1 MPDYEFLAARIM
13 KEFGWT
19 IEYVLGLSF
28 PVFFEL
34 FGMIRRIRLD
44 SAIDQFYLPY
54 AAAKYGGKCQTNLF
68 EGRGGFFIDTKT
80 GKQTG
85 KGYSRRALKIAE
97 QRMARIIE
105 QQNEA
110 LLKAAAE
117 APPVDVS

>member
-1 MPDYEFLAARIM
+1 MPDYEFLACRIM

-54 AAAKYGGKCQTNLF
+54 AAAKYGGKCQSNLF
-68 EGRGGFFIDTKT
+68 EGRGGFFISSKT
-80 GKQTG
+80 GKTS
-85 KGYSRRALKIAE
+85 KGYSKRDLKFAE
-97 QRMARIIE
+97 ERMARIIE

-110 LLKAAAE
+110 MLKAAAE
-117 APPVDVS
+117 ASPVDDH